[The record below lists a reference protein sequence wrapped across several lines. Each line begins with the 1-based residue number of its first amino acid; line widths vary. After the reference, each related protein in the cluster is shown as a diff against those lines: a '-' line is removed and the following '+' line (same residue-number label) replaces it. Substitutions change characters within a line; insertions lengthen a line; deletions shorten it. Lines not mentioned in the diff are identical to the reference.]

1 MPDVKGQSNEILTS
15 RFFASTSVAD
25 IAEPEHFGRRRSW
38 LRLRLELQLQL
49 RWKRIFMTLFS
60 SLLPTLIE
68 DKYKNKNTY
77 FLVRRV
83 VLLKI
88 CWKPLKANFLLEL
101 EPESEPEP
109 GEKTGAGKKQT
120 GSATLASTAQLQ

>member
-1 MPDVKGQSNEILTS
+1 
-15 RFFASTSVAD
+15 
-25 IAEPEHFGRRRSW
+25 
-38 LRLRLELQLQL
+38 
-49 RWKRIFMTLFS
+49 MTLFS

-101 EPESEPEP
+101 EPESELEPEP
-109 GEKTGAGKKQT
+109 GEKPGAGKKQT